1 MKGNEQFYIS
11 AFCLGIRQML
21 YMIVTSG
28 QLKHIHV
35 LKGTNGLLTAED
47 TSVVEVQ
54 VEAGVPEDIIPALVP
69 GLALSHIP
77 MPVPVHALIPVPQGY
92 HCFPFPMY

>member
-1 MKGNEQFYIS
+1 
-11 AFCLGIRQML
+11 ML

-47 TSVVEVQ
+47 TGVVEVQ